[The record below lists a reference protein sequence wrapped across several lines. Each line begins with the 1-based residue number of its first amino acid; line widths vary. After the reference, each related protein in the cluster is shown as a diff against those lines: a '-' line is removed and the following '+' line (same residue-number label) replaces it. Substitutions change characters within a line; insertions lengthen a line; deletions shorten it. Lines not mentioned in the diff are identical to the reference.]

1 MGKLDERCCGRFE
14 HLLRIYIPFALH
26 GVSEMITMFSAIL
39 ESSPYLFSKRA
50 LLVLVKSYIRAS
62 LPLPSI
68 HLFLSP
74 SPFGAEVRLRTEPP
88 TRTSACSRVELEGRQ
103 KCLVYSSVSEDETWM
118 ALTMEVYLSI

>member
-1 MGKLDERCCGRFE
+1 VGKLDERCCGWFE

-74 SPFGAEVRLRTEPP
+74 SPFGAEVRLRTEPHSNIGMWP
-88 TRTSACSRVELEGRQ
+88 RGVRGSAE
-103 KCLVYSSVSEDETWM
+103 M
-118 ALTMEVYLSI
+118 LSILNCLRG